1 MRSILIILA
10 LLLFI
15 SIPSLKAQEPFRT
28 VNVGFSGELII
39 AGNSILDHWNET
51 PGFSIELRS
60 PYYTGEFEAGIRY
73 LRYNEDSFEESGF
86 RSIFVYL
93 GWIYPI
99 HLSNRFT
106 LLPGI
111 RIGNHFLYQDNDKE
125 YVLESS
131 SESPLLFHRDESE
144 FAYEPVIRL
153 EYEIGNSISVFSSAS
168 YNRTALNIP
177 FAVTHFSFGIY
188 RTFDTPGLLKK
199 IAR

>member
-1 MRSILIILA
+1 MRAILITLA

-15 SIPSLKAQEPFRT
+15 SIPCLKAQEPFKT
-28 VNVGFSGELII
+28 VNVGFSGELVI

-73 LRYNEDSFEESGF
+73 LRYNEGSFDQSGF
-86 RSIFVYL
+86 RSIFVHL
-93 GWIYPI
+93 GWFYPI
-99 HLSNRFT
+99 HLSSRFT

-125 YVLESS
+125 YVLSTD
-131 SESPLLFHRDESE
+131 SESIVVFHRDESE
-144 FAYEPVIRL
+144 FAYEPVLRL
-153 EYEIGNSISVFSSAS
+153 EYELGNRISVFGSAS
-168 YNRTALNIP
+168 YNRTTLNIP

-188 RTFDTPGLLKK
+188 RTFDTPGFLKK